1 MTATTDEKLNWL
13 LEGLL
18 DRTPGTRHA
27 LVLSRDGLKLCRT
40 PELSVDQADQLAA
53 ISAGIQSL
61 SHGASIEFGDGTG
74 GVRSAMAEF
83 YGGVLFIV
91 EAGAGA
97 HLAVVADEDS
107 DVGLVGHN
115 MSELV
120 EQLGEHLVALGRHS
134 VAEAMNEV
142 LWEDTP
148 TQNVAGRW
156 AARDTHLGGRHIR
169 AGDLLLLGLAA
180 ANGDPQV
187 RTDGSALTGGNNA
200 FLSFG
205 HGEHRCRSRP
215 RRPPRS
221 SPVPVSRSCSTG
233 CRTWTSP
240 SPPSS
245 SPAARRR
252 GCAV

>member
-40 PELSVDQADQLAA
+40 PELSVDQADQLSA

-120 EQLGEHLVALGRHS
+120 EQLGEHLVAPPRTPFENP
-134 VAEAMNEV
+134 AEA
-142 LWEDTP
+142 
-148 TQNVAGRW
+148 G
-156 AARDTHLGGRHIR
+156 
-169 AGDLLLLGLAA
+169 
-180 ANGDPQV
+180 
-187 RTDGSALTGGNNA
+187 
-200 FLSFG
+200 
-205 HGEHRCRSRP
+205 
-215 RRPPRS
+215 
-221 SPVPVSRSCSTG
+221 
-233 CRTWTSP
+233 
-240 SPPSS
+240 
-245 SPAARRR
+245 SPA
-252 GCAV
+252 V